1 MSTCDENKSTA
12 GTTLLAPDTILQ
24 SRYRVTGHLGKG
36 GMGTVYEAIDLR
48 LGHTVALKQT
58 LTNDEDQWKQFERE
72 ARLLAW
78 LNHPALP
85 RVSDYFT
92 EGHRAFFVMQF
103 VEGNDLAEIIA
114 QQLGPLPRHAVVAWA
129 DQLLDALIY
138 LHTHERQ
145 IIHRDIKPHNLKI
158 TRTGQIILLDFG
170 LAKTQTADASGGVS
184 CTSVF
189 GYTPRY
195 APLEQIQDLG
205 TSPQSDIYAL
215 GATLYHLLTGVK
227 PPDALVRATALVS
240 ARPNPLKPANEI
252 IAAVGVELSAILT
265 RAMAQNP
272 DERYATAAEFR
283 EALRRLGRVEA
294 ADVEYVAR
302 NSEIDSAV
310 VGIGETVLIRSARVS
325 STKRL
330 GSHAVA
336 ALFVILLAAFGV
348 FCSYYPWKI
357 PPTRVQQS
365 IYTNRANLA
374 PSKVPTSESRSA
386 DRHPNRARN

>member
-12 GTTLLAPDTILQ
+12 GTTLLAPNTILQ
-24 SRYRVTGHLGKG
+24 SRYRVIQHLGKG
-36 GMGTVYEAIDLR
+36 GMGAVYEAIDLR

-103 VEGNDLAEIIA
+103 VEGRDLAEIIA
-114 QQLGPLPRHAVVAWA
+114 QQPGPLPRHAVVAWA

-145 IIHRDIKPHNLKI
+145 IIHRDIKPHNLKV
-158 TRTGQIILLDFG
+158 TKTGQIILLDFG
-170 LAKTQTADASGGVS
+170 LAKTQTADPSGSMS

-227 PPDALVRATALVS
+227 PPDALARATALVS
-240 ARPNPLKPANEI
+240 ARPNPLKPANDNRRSRDQKS
-252 IAAVGVELSAILT
+252 GTLNGSAQ
-265 RAMAQNP
+265 AQSSSP
-272 DERYATAAEFR
+272 R
-283 EALRRLGRVEA
+283 
-294 ADVEYVAR
+294 R
-302 NSEIDSAV
+302 NSKPT
-310 VGIGETVLIRSARVS
+310 GRS
-325 STKRL
+325 
-330 GSHAVA
+330 
-336 ALFVILLAAFGV
+336 
-348 FCSYYPWKI
+348 
-357 PPTRVQQS
+357 
-365 IYTNRANLA
+365 
-374 PSKVPTSESRSA
+374 
-386 DRHPNRARN
+386 

>member
-1 MSTCDENKSTA
+1 MSSSEEKSTGGA
-12 GTTLLAPDTILQ
+12 ALLAPDTILQ
-24 SRYRVTGHLGKG
+24 SRYRVTGHLGQG
-36 GMGTVYEAIDLR
+36 GMGAVYEAIDLR

-103 VEGNDLAEIIA
+103 VEGSDLAEIIA
-114 QQLGPLPRHAVVAWA
+114 QQPGPLPRHAVVAWA

-138 LHTHERQ
+138 LHSHERQ

-158 TRTGQIILLDFG
+158 TARGQIVLLDFG
-170 LAKTQTADASGGVS
+170 LAKTQTADSSSSLS

-227 PPDALVRATALVS
+227 PPDALARATALVS
-240 ARPNPLKPANEI
+240 ARPNPLKPADEI
-252 IAAVGVELSAILT
+252 VPAVGGELAAILT

-272 DERYATAAEFR
+272 NDRYATAAEFR
-283 EALRRLGRVEA
+283 DALRQIGRVETA
-294 ADVEYVAR
+294 DIEAGTNQVEIESTEAETADVAVA
-302 NSEIDSAV
+302 EPI
-310 VGIGETVLIRSARVS
+310 ELVS
-325 STKRL
+325 SGRL
-330 GSHAVA
+330 SSNSLAAV
-336 ALFVILLAAFGV
+336 FVILVAAFVV
-348 FCSYYPWKI
+348 FCTYYPWKI
-357 PPTRVQQS
+357 PPPTVPQS
-365 IYTNRANLA
+365 IETSGVTAKALPAPFARVERRTNHVR
-374 PSKVPTSESRSA
+374 SRS
-386 DRHPNRARN
+386 

>member
-1 MSTCDENKSTA
+1 MSTSDENKSAAVTP
-12 GTTLLAPDTILQ
+12 LLELDKILQ
-24 SRYRVTGHLGKG
+24 SRYRVVGDLGKG
-36 GMGTVYEAIDLR
+36 GMGAVYEAIDLR

-114 QQLGPLPRHAVVAWA
+114 QQLGPLPRHAVAAWA

-138 LHTHERQ
+138 LHKHERQ
-145 IIHRDIKPHNLKI
+145 IIHRDLKPHNLKI
-158 TRTGQIILLDFG
+158 TRTGQIILLYFG
-170 LAKTQTADASGGVS
+170 LAKTQTADASGPVS

-227 PPDALVRATALVS
+227 PPDALARATALVS
-240 ARPNPLKPANEI
+240 AKPSLLRPANE
-252 IAAVGVELSAILT
+252 V
-265 RAMAQNP
+265 
-272 DERYATAAEFR
+272 
-283 EALRRLGRVEA
+283 
-294 ADVEYVAR
+294 
-302 NSEIDSAV
+302 
-310 VGIGETVLIRSARVS
+310 
-325 STKRL
+325 
-330 GSHAVA
+330 
-336 ALFVILLAAFGV
+336 
-348 FCSYYPWKI
+348 
-357 PPTRVQQS
+357 
-365 IYTNRANLA
+365 NLA
-374 PSKVPTSESRSA
+374 VRS
-386 DRHPNRARN
+386 